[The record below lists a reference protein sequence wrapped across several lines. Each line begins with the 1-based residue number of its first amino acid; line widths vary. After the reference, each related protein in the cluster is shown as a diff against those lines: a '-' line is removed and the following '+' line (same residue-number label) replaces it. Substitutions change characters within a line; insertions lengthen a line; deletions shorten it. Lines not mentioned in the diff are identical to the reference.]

1 MASINIGGENAGDA
15 FYRYK
20 MPKLKARIE
29 GRGNGIKTNVENNVD
44 IAKALERPPEYTLKF
59 FGCELGAQTKFEKA
73 SGTSIVNGAH
83 DASRL
88 SELLESFIKKY
99 VQCYSCGNPETVVK
113 IKRENIFLKCK
124 ACGFVSEVDARLK
137 LNTFILKNPPD
148 NKLSKAEKK
157 VKKLEKERMKGL
169 EVAEPEKE
177 DKKKKKKKSSKSKKE
192 EADASANGD
201 GPEDEAGSGDGDDED
216 EDEDEDEV
224 VWMTDTSEAAMAR
237 RAAEQLSGATAAMV
251 TQGNLEAEMA
261 AAKKAEEAAKKA
273 AEEEAAAAAAAQAE
287 ADAAAAKKA
296 EEDARLAEEA
306 AAKLALASPEVAA
319 MSTLRQLLASGTAPA
334 ELAATLRSLE
344 LPGGPAA
351 RASALYQVL
360 FGDVEAGAKLSAE
373 VEGRKAYLAPFSKDA
388 AGQLGQLVAV
398 EKLVGVTLPA
408 RVREAP
414 LVIKALYDLD
424 LVEEDLILAWYK
436 RADAASVLEVP
447 ASAASAV
454 RAASRPFVEWLEQ
467 AESSEE
473 DSDEE

>member
-1 MASINIGGENAGDA
+1 
-15 FYRYK
+15 

-157 VKKLEKERMKGL
+157 
-169 EVAEPEKE
+169 
-177 DKKKKKKKSSKSKKE
+177 SKKE

-201 GPEDEAGSGDGDDED
+201 GPE
-216 EDEDEDEV
+216 
-224 VWMTDTSEAAMAR
+224 
-237 RAAEQLSGATAAMV
+237 
-251 TQGNLEAEMA
+251 GNLEAEMA